1 MQLQQALLK
10 LCLSVEYFHVIQASS
25 TKATG
30 ISAGYEYALF
40 FCQLY
45 LLTLAA
51 EDRTNTAL
59 KSCITAGTV
68 DGFMTS
74 HTVKLRI
81 SDHETGFVS

>member
-1 MQLQQALLK
+1 MQLQQALFK
-10 LCLSVEYFHVIQASS
+10 LCLSVGNFHVVQAFSA
-25 TKATG
+25 KASG
-30 ISAGYEYALF
+30 ISAGYECTLF

-45 LLTLAA
+45 LLALAA

-74 HTVKLRI
+74 HKVKLRI
-81 SDHETGFVS
+81 R

>member
-1 MQLQQALLK
+1 LQQALFK
-10 LCLSVEYFHVIQASS
+10 LCLSVGYLHVAQASGAKTS
-25 TKATG
+25 GIGTG
-30 ISAGYEYALF
+30 NEYALF

-45 LLTLAA
+45 LLALAA

-74 HTVKLRI
+74 HAVKLRI
-81 SDHETGFVS
+81 RDHETGFVS

>member
-1 MQLQQALLK
+1 MQLQQALFK
-10 LCLSVEYFHVIQASS
+10 LCLSVGNLHVVQASGA
-25 TKATG
+25 KASG
-30 ISAGYEYALF
+30 VSACYEYAFF

-45 LLTLAA
+45 LLALAA

-74 HTVKLRI
+74 HEVKLRI
-81 SDHETGFVS
+81 RDHETGFVS